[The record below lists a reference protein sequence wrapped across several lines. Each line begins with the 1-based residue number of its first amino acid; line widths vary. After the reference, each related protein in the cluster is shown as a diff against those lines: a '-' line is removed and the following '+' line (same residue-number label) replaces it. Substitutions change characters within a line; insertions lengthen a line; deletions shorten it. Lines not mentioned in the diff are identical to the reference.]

1 MDRLSGLKDW
11 QPLLASIIVF
21 CGALIAYQAA
31 MAKVKLDRELAQ
43 RAILRSRAAL
53 YLRLQFALQR
63 LSATASKIAAN
74 LETRY
79 GNKTIGKLD
88 LLIGEPPEL
97 SEAWNALDLFSTETT
112 ECHKGI
118 KSILAKWN
126 VVAAEV
132 PADEHWETNR
142 FLPMDPPWKIRD
154 FAKELVKACDSTDV
168 LLAEGAAAAVTAI
181 N

>member
-1 MDRLSGLKDW
+1 MSSLSDLKDW

-21 CGALIAYQAA
+21 FGALIAYQAA

-63 LSATASKIAAN
+63 LSETASKIAAN

-79 GNKTIGKLD
+79 GNRTFGKLD

-97 SEAWNALDLFSTETT
+97 SEAWNALDLFSTEAT
-112 ECHKGI
+112 ECLKGI

-126 VVAAEV
+126 VVAAEI
-132 PADEHWETNR
+132 PADKHWDNS

-154 FAKELVKACDSTDV
+154 FARELVKACDSIDA
-168 LLAEGAAAAVTAI
+168 LLAQGAVAAVTAI